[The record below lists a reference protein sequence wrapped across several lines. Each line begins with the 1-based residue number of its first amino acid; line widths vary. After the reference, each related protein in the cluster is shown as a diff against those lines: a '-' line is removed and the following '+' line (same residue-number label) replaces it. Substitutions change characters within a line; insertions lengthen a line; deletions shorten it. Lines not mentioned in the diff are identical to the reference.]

1 MVKRGR
7 EPQISLAVPATTQS
21 AEVQELRNT
30 CAFLKAELDRLK
42 NMPIHH
48 HNNVIRVLQW
58 NCNGLSKRAAEL
70 RAKFHD
76 KPEEKPDVILLQE
89 TNTRTISFFGFNVY
103 SCPSITSLRP
113 GQRDDP
119 PGKSLVYVRSDW
131 AEQHQI
137 DLGNYCT
144 ERQEVVAVRV
154 RVHQGVNVVFTS
166 SYYRPNRSNKEKLD
180 HGWIGHL
187 HALYP
192 RDQKLYGG
200 DFNMQHHLWGYDH
213 NTHCAESFIGE
224 MQAHRIQL
232 VNKPGIKTRIGDAR
246 SKDTTPDLTWTSNPH
261 SQYHKWKCLRDSWG
275 SDHCPI
281 YFEFSPTR
289 NVKIGKKRIARTI
302 NWDKFR
308 QELEQGDSSAAASFE
323 GFLHSALKEA
333 TTETRVEQD
342 APTPDLRLLGLWA
355 KRLQTIQRYR
365 NGLRTP
371 YSRRAITRA
380 TVEARIYAKQ
390 LDSSRWLD
398 FSASLS
404 EKTSVKRLWA
414 VSRTLLGKRK
424 EKGAT
429 SAMALKINKTDEQLA
444 NMAGDLFFPQPDSA
458 SDIPSPYDME
468 ILAPDDGLDRPFTLG
483 ELEWALHKGKSSTAP
498 GPDRVTMTM
507 LKNLPDSTK
516 LQLLELVVW
525 ITGMLPEHWK
535 YSLVIPVPKPGKDK
549 GTLSNFRPIS
559 LTSCTCKVMERM
571 VLSRIDWHL
580 EKTGASHPVQTGFR
594 SCLGTQ
600 ESLTL
605 ISDDVIH
612 NVHRSKFRTIVAI
625 DVKKAFDS
633 VPHSTIIGEAHR
645 LGLSGRTLNFI
656 KNFLAGRTFSVRC
669 GQHDS
674 EPQPNRVGVPQESVL
689 SPTLFNL
696 AMANLPHELSK
707 IPGLGFTV
715 YADDVSIWTYK
726 EDLKVQQMVLQ
737 AGLDTIEAHLARVGM
752 RAAPEKTNYT
762 VVTSPRLYNRGED
775 YASKLNLV
783 LTGTRIQ
790 PSTSVKILGITI
802 EPNGKGD
809 IWLRNTLKQGRSALN
824 VIPRICS
831 ARGGATQAVAK
842 RMVKTLV
849 VSRVC
854 YGAIHYKITAR
865 QWKQLEALNN
875 QAMMVITGLPR
886 FTPLPKLKQYAQL
899 NQIQDVVRA
908 RKDAH
913 EARLW
918 TTPQGRAIQSLRGIT
933 RPHLP
938 ELSGPIPPWEDLP
951 VITSSKPQLRKKD
964 CKQQERRVKAHIKMV
979 ESWQH
984 CGSTVAAYTDTAL
997 LEGPI
1002 TRKSAAVVFPDLE
1015 LEAAEALPPGVS
1027 TKGGELAAI
1036 RLGLEII
1043 TPPGQ
1048 RDDEPPHPRIDHR
1061 YDRTTRSEERAL
1073 SPVDWENQEYDPA
1086 EERARIKEDIKA
1098 RLEERLSEPDLP
1110 GLPSRGFGRRGQ
1122 VLLTRVCDADC
1133 RVMSI
1138 DPRYPG
1144 SVHDSFAW
1152 RYSWLRSNF
1161 EQGRLIDD
1169 GRLLLGDSGYVL
1181 EPWLITPVPGFY
1193 ATSTACGRFNK
1204 AHSSITFVVERGI
1217 GLLKSRFECL
1227 QRHRTLYYHPTTAT
1241 VIISVCAVL
1250 HNICLSSRE
1259 PEPESDCDPDEPG
1272 LESGPSSEGSVVDDE
1287 RLAPAHPRVSLS
1299 DRGRAL
1305 RQRLVAQFR
1314 TRHSRAS
1321 PEPHASHDGSR
1332 AHQGHHQRQ

>member
-7 EPQISLAVPATTQS
+7 EPPTPPAVPATTQS

-30 CAFLKAELDRLK
+30 CAVLKAELDRLK
-42 NMPIHH
+42 NMVQAQQEE
-48 HNNVIRVLQW
+48 NN
-58 NCNGLSKRAAEL
+58 
-70 RAKFHD
+70 H
-76 KPEEKPDVILLQE
+76 
-89 TNTRTISFFGFNVY
+89 
-103 SCPSITSLRP
+103 
-113 GQRDDP
+113 
-119 PGKSLVYVRSDW
+119 
-131 AEQHQI
+131 
-137 DLGNYCT
+137 
-144 ERQEVVAVRV
+144 
-154 RVHQGVNVVFTS
+154 
-166 SYYRPNRSNKEKLD
+166 
-180 HGWIGHL
+180 
-187 HALYP
+187 
-192 RDQKLYGG
+192 
-200 DFNMQHHLWGYDH
+200 
-213 NTHCAESFIGE
+213 
-224 MQAHRIQL
+224 
-232 VNKPGIKTRIGDAR
+232 
-246 SKDTTPDLTWTSNPH
+246 
-261 SQYHKWKCLRDSWG
+261 QYHKWKCLRDSWG

-289 NVKIGKKRIARTI
+289 NVKTGKKRIARTI

-308 QELEQGDSSAAASFE
+308 QELEEGDSSAAASFE

-355 KRLQTIQRYR
+355 KRLQAIQRYR
-365 NGLRTP
+365 NGPRTP
-371 YSRRAITRA
+371 HAWRAITRA
-380 TVEARIYAKQ
+380 TVDAKIYARQ

-398 FSASLS
+398 FPASLS
-404 EKTSVKRLWA
+404 EKTSVERLWA

-429 SAMALKINKTDEQLA
+429 SAMALKLNKTDEQLA

-507 LKNLPDSTK
+507 LKDLPESTK
-516 LQLLELVVW
+516 LQLLEPVNHVW

-535 YSLVIPVPKPGKDK
+535 YSLVIPIPKPGKDK

-559 LTSCTCKVMERM
+559 LTSCTCKLMERM
-571 VLSRIDWHL
+571 VLSQIDWHL
-580 EKTGASHPVQTGFR
+580 ETTGAFYPAQTGFR
-594 SCLGTQ
+594 LCLGTQ

-625 DVKKAFDS
+625 GVKKAFDS

-645 LGLSGRTLNFI
+645 LGLAGRTLNFI

-669 GQHDS
+669 GQHDI
-674 EPQPNRVGVPQESVL
+674 EPKPNRVGVLQGSVL

-696 AMANLPHELSK
+696 AMADLPHELSE
-707 IPGLGFTV
+707 IPGLEFTV
-715 YADDVSIWTYK
+715 YADDVSIWTYM

-752 RAAPEKTNYT
+752 RAAPEKTNCT

-775 YASKLNLV
+775 YASKLNLI

-790 PSTSVKILGITI
+790 PSTSVKILGISI

-809 IWLRNTLKQGRSALN
+809 IWLRNTLKQGRPALN
-824 VIPRICS
+824 VIRRICS

-842 RMVKTLV
+842 QMVKTLV

-854 YGAIHYKITAR
+854 YGAIHCKITAR

-875 QAMMVITGLPR
+875 QAMRVITGLPR

-918 TTPQGRAIQSLRGIT
+918 TTPQGRAIQSLREVT

-964 CKQQERRVKAHIKMV
+964 YKQQERRVKAHIKMV

-984 CGSTVAAYTDTAL
+984 SGSTQAAYTDSAL

-1015 LEAAEALPPGVS
+1015 LEAAEALQPGVS

-1036 RLGLEII
+1036 RLALEII
-1043 TPPGQ
+1043 SVHFGPLPENLRIFADSQEAIKECRTRNSPSIQVRQIKKLVSELCSRRGVTTRIEWAPGHAGIPGNETAHNLARASLLALPGQ

-1073 SPVDWENQEYDPA
+1073 SPVDWEYQEYDPA

-1098 RLEERLSEPDLP
+1098 RLDERLSEPGLP
-1110 GLPSRGFGRRGQ
+1110 GLPSKRFGRRGQ
-1122 VLLTRVCDADC
+1122 VLPTRVRTDATLSPARLALWSKGRRSALFSHCDMRVKADIRHLIWEC
-1133 RVMSI
+1133 SKYQGIRAIYRPQDV
-1138 DPRYPG
+1138 
-1144 SVHDSFAW
+1144 DSFEGW
-1152 RYSWLRSNF
+1152 THPPGNEDRQRKILRS
-1161 EQGRLIDD
+1161 
-1169 GRLLLGDSGYVL
+1169 LLDFVHEAKVDSFIY
-1181 EPWLITPVPGFY
+1181 PDFY
-1193 ATSTACGRFNK
+1193 
-1204 AHSSITFVVERGI
+1204 
-1217 GLLKSRFECL
+1217 
-1227 QRHRTLYYHPTTAT
+1227 
-1241 VIISVCAVL
+1241 
-1250 HNICLSSRE
+1250 
-1259 PEPESDCDPDEPG
+1259 
-1272 LESGPSSEGSVVDDE
+1272 
-1287 RLAPAHPRVSLS
+1287 
-1299 DRGRAL
+1299 
-1305 RQRLVAQFR
+1305 
-1314 TRHSRAS
+1314 
-1321 PEPHASHDGSR
+1321 
-1332 AHQGHHQRQ
+1332 